1 MNFFS
6 LFKRNLIF
14 KFKRKINI
22 DDEIFDLNTL
32 DELFHHYGSDKANVF
47 NLDNSIGHGYS
58 KFYTNELSNFKNKE
72 INILELGSFAG
83 ASAAAFSKYFPKSR
97 IFCFDINISNF
108 KYESKQISVYGL
120 DIANIKKVHSTI
132 SKIFDQEKIQG
143 FDIIIDDGSHLLS
156 DMLIGLSVLFD
167 YLNSNG
173 IYVIE
178 DFRFPNYFK
187 RNKNVND
194 ILIDTLI
201 TKIHEKSY
209 FKSNYIDEKKQ
220 NKLFDSVSS
229 LSIYKGNLKESDIC
243 FIKKKH

>member
-1 MNFFS
+1 LNFFS

-14 KFKRKINI
+14 KFKKKVNI
-22 DDEIFDLNTL
+22 DNDILDLNSL
-32 DELFHHYGSDKANVF
+32 DKLFHYYGSDKANVLKL
-47 NLDNSIGHGYS
+47 NNSKGHGYS
-58 KFYTNELSNFKNKE
+58 NFYTKELSNFKNKE
-72 INILELGSFAG
+72 IHILEVGSFAG

-108 KYESKQISVYGL
+108 KYASKQISVYGL
-120 DIANIKKVHSTI
+120 DIANIKKVQSTV

-156 DMLIGLSVLFD
+156 DILICLSVLFE

-173 IYVIE
+173 TYVIE
-178 DFRFPNYFK
+178 DFKFPNYFK

-194 ILIDTLI
+194 ILIDSLI
-201 TKIHEKSY
+201 TKIKEKSY
-209 FKSNYIDEKKQ
+209 FKSNYIDDKKQ

-229 LSIYKGNLKESDIC
+229 LSVYKGNLKGSDIC

>member
-201 TKIHEKSY
+201 TKIQEKSY

>member
-1 MNFFS
+1 LNFFS

-22 DDEIFDLNTL
+22 DNEIFNLNTL
-32 DELFHHYGSDKANVF
+32 DELFYHYGSDKANIF
-47 NLDNSIGHGYS
+47 KLNDSKGHGYS
-58 KFYTNELSNFKNKE
+58 KFYTNELSNLKNKE

-83 ASAAAFSKYFPKSR
+83 ASAAAFSKYFTNSR

-108 KYESKQISVYGL
+108 KYTSKQISVYGL
-120 DIANIKKVHSTI
+120 DIANIKKVHSTV

-156 DMLIGLSVLFD
+156 DMLVSLSVLFD

-173 IYVIE
+173 IYIIE
-178 DFRFPNYFK
+178 DFKFPNYFK

-201 TKIHEKSY
+201 TKIQEKSY

-220 NKLFDSVSS
+220 KKLFDSVNS
-229 LSIYKGNLKESDIC
+229 LSVYKGNLKESDIC

>member
-22 DDEIFDLNTL
+22 DNEIFNLNTL
-32 DELFHHYGSDKANVF
+32 DELFYHYGSDKANIF
-47 NLDNSIGHGYS
+47 KLNDSKGHGYS
-58 KFYTNELSNFKNKE
+58 KFYTNELSNLKNKE

-83 ASAAAFSKYFPKSR
+83 ASAAAFSKYFTNSR

-108 KYESKQISVYGL
+108 KYTSKQISVYGL
-120 DIANIKKVHSTI
+120 DIANIKKVHSTV

-156 DMLIGLSVLFD
+156 DMLVSLSVLFD

-173 IYVIE
+173 IYIIE
-178 DFRFPNYFK
+178 DFKFPNYFK

-201 TKIHEKSY
+201 TKIQEKSY

-220 NKLFDSVSS
+220 KKLFDSVNS
-229 LSIYKGNLKESDIC
+229 LSVYKGNLKESDIC

>member
-108 KYESKQISVYGL
+108 KYASKQINVFGL

-201 TKIHEKSY
+201 TKIQEKSY

>member
-22 DDEIFDLNTL
+22 DNEIFDLKTL

-47 NLDNSIGHGYS
+47 NLDNSKGHGYS

-108 KYESKQISVYGL
+108 KYASKQINVFGL
-120 DIANIKKVHSTI
+120 DIANIKKVRSTI

-201 TKIHEKSY
+201 TKIQEKSY
-209 FKSNYIDEKKQ
+209 FKSNYFDEKKQ

-229 LSIYKGNLKESDIC
+229 LRVYKGNLKKSDIC